1 LNPLKHG
8 VLSQTP
14 VLPLV
19 ESAADWE
26 RLRNGV
32 FEYLEVSGALEEALA
47 DRIAGIV
54 WRMYRVARFESAS
67 IDRYLRDVPRD
78 FKLSRKLA
86 KLPTPRKPTHEMVEE
101 MDRMLMER
109 LLPGEETL
117 EKVMRYETKLHRFLL
132 QTLHQFLVLKGLKSP
147 GPGRHWGTPDLEP
160 TGLPDGEHRHPRLPA
175 KAAIGGFLEPGTR
188 NMRKAA
194 GREKHLRAS
203 DAPGEGPLVTRPFDK
218 AQDDPSTTAQPF
230 DKAQDDGG

>member
-1 LNPLKHG
+1 MPSAEERGSRRAHAGGRDDRGKDPSTPQGERPFDVAQDERRHHPRGGPRTARGKAAVRLNPLKHG

-86 KLPTPRKPTHEMVEE
+86 KLPTPRKPTREMVEE

-117 EKVMRYETKLHRFLL
+117 EKVMRYETRLHRFLY
-132 QTLHQFLVLKGLKSP
+132 
-147 GPGRHWGTPDLEP
+147 
-160 TGLPDGEHRHPRLPA
+160 
-175 KAAIGGFLEPGTR
+175 
-188 NMRKAA
+188 
-194 GREKHLRAS
+194 RACTS
-203 DAPGEGPLVTRPFDK
+203 LCC
-218 AQDDPSTTAQPF
+218 
-230 DKAQDDGG
+230 